1 MSSCYIVFVSADGP
15 DRLADKS
22 SLQDQDK
29 QKSFFIIRFSVKYYN
44 RLVATG
50 ALTVLDFRFLKVL
63 GSVRPS
69 LRLCKILV
77 QFVTFRLFSGH
88 HVWHILGT
96 CIVKSIVP
104 PAGWFSRTVKLS
116 RYHGYHI
123 FVHLCRIFRHSG
135 SGKLYIC
142 TETSVSSIN
151 LIEVMYLHF
160 PNFVSFLNEQ
170 WQSCAYYLL
179 KADSIQPMRGTCQK
193 EVNYH
198 WFSCDSWRPKGAR
211 HVWGRSVKCLTYSLP
226 VSFPSLKM
234 CSIAGKFGNP
244 WG

>member
-29 QKSFFIIRFSVKYYN
+29 QKSFFIVRFSVKYYN

-77 QFVTFRLFSGH
+77 QFETFRLFSGH

-96 CIVKSIVP
+96 SCNLLCRRLVNSVELSGFITI
-104 PAGWFSRTVKLS
+104 SRIS
-116 RYHGYHI
+116 
-123 FVHLCRIFRHSG
+123 HLFRIFRHSG
-135 SGKLYIC
+135 SGKLYIW

-160 PNFVSFLNEQ
+160 PNFVSFFQ
-170 WQSCAYYLL
+170 
-179 KADSIQPMRGTCQK
+179 
-193 EVNYH
+193 
-198 WFSCDSWRPKGAR
+198 
-211 HVWGRSVKCLTYSLP
+211 
-226 VSFPSLKM
+226 
-234 CSIAGKFGNP
+234 
-244 WG
+244 